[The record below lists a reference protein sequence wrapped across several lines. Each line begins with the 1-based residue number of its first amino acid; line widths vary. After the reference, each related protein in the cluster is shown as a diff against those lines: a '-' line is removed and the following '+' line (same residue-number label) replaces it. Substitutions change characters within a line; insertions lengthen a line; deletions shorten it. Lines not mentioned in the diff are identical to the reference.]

1 MALVVDSTTYSLVI
15 NSVDRI
21 FGTNN
26 NATYQVNWKDFLP
39 DDFQSYKM
47 AFSFQSLGGYYSD
60 GVYANAGANLGAT
73 ATIVSGVATAANVNN
88 ILLPNV
94 NNVVV
99 GMVVMSAFGIPS
111 GATVT
116 AINANP
122 ISVTISSPTLAVLP
136 INTSYGFYLPANV
149 NQVTFS
155 SARVLFMN
163 QSRSFSFDTS
173 NKGPS
178 TNVGILQRDIQVA
191 TSKSNSLSCF
201 YCQNP
206 PRSVDRPSQNL
217 LTINIMNNYSFIG
230 GITSYNGPNVVN
242 GVALNN
248 GPVYSAV
255 ATNQN
260 FLTDTNSTGSI
271 ILQDCTPYTMII
283 EFIPL
288 TSTKFSKRGVS
299 L

>member
-73 ATIVSGVATAANVNN
+73 ATIVSVAATATNVYN

-94 NNVVV
+94 NNVVI
-99 GMVVMSAFGIPS
+99 GMVVISAFGIPS

-116 AINANP
+116 ALNANP
-122 ISVTISSPTLAVLP
+122 ISVTISTPTLAALP
-136 INTSYGFYLPANV
+136 IGTSYGFYLPANV
-149 NQVTFS
+149 NQVTYS

-178 TNVGILQRDIQVA
+178 TNIGILQRDIQVA

-206 PRSVDRPSQNL
+206 PRSIDRPSQNL
-217 LTINIMNNYSFIG
+217 LTINILNNYSFLG
-230 GITSYNGPNVVN
+230 GITSYLNGN
-242 GVALNN
+242 A
-248 GPVYSAV
+248 VYSTV

-271 ILQDCTPYTMII
+271 LLTDCTPYTMII

-288 TSTKFSKRGVS
+288 TSSKVSKRGVS